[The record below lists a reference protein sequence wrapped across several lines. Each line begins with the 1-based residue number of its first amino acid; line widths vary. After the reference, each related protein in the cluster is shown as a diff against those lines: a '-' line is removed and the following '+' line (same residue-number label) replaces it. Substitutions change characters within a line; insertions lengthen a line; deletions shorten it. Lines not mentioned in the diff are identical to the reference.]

1 MSITPDKIFNELTQA
16 IENDTIILP
25 SLPEVALKVR
35 DVAED
40 EDATTD
46 QVVTILSQDSSMSA
60 RLLQVVNSP
69 LYPSRIVIDD
79 LHMAVTRMGIRQVR
93 DLVMNLAMKQ
103 MYQPTSVVMEQQFR
117 KAWGNSVEAAAI
129 CQMMAMT
136 VVKDI
141 RKEQAL
147 LAGLIHNI
155 GSLPILLV
163 AENYEELFHD
173 EQALNSLVTELQGKV
188 GAMILERW
196 NFSSELIKVVTQCQ
210 NFEYDHDGDADIVDL
225 VQFTLLQAGFIPED
239 KEPEDWSKIPSFS
252 KVGVDPEVD
261 VVQIEENQEIL
272 NGARQSLAA

>member
-1 MSITPDKIFNELTQA
+1 MSITSDEILNELNEA
-16 IENDTIILP
+16 IENDTLLLP

-40 EDATTD
+40 ENATTQ
-46 QVVTILSQDSSMSA
+46 QVVDILSQDASMSA

-103 MYQPTSVVMEQQFR
+103 MYQPTSAVMDAQFR
-117 KAWGNSVEAAAI
+117 AAWGASVEAAAI

-163 AENYEELFHD
+163 AENHDDLFNDEE
-173 EQALNSLVTELQGKV
+173 ALNNLVYDLQGRV
-188 GAMILERW
+188 GAMILKTW
-196 NFSSELIKVVTQCQ
+196 NFSNDLISVVTQSH
-210 NFEYDHDGDADIVDL
+210 NFTYDHEGDANLVDL
-225 VQFTLLQAGFIPED
+225 VQFTLLQGGFIPD
-239 KEPEDWSKIPSFS
+239 DRAPQDWSTIPAFA
-252 KVGVDPEVD
+252 KLGVDPEVD
-261 VVQIEENQEIL
+261 VVHIEENQKML
-272 NGARQSLAA
+272 DGARQSLAA